1 MAGPKP
7 EGTRGETEGFER
19 DPEPMRA
26 ESNGLE
32 ADSGPGRAESEGL
45 DGDLAPT
52 RAESVG
58 LDGVSA
64 LTRPESDA
72 LQWDAELMRR
82 LGHRVVD
89 RVVERWAGLREDR
102 AWNTA
107 TRVYTEALLRES
119 APDSGRDPEEVIERV
134 LRDVL
139 PYAGR
144 IDHPRFFAFIPS
156 SPTWPSFLAHLL
168 TSGFNVFQGTWLESA
183 GPSQVELVVIDWFR
197 EWLGMPETAGG
208 IFTSGGSAATL
219 NAMVAARHA
228 AGNDE
233 RLVLYESDQCH
244 AAVHRAAHICGFR
257 HDNLRHVPTDDH
269 YRLDV
274 AALARAVRRDRSD
287 GRTPFMVS
295 ANAGATNTGAIDPL
309 DDLAD
314 LCERE
319 GLWLHIDAAYGGFAV
334 LDNATRPKLKGI
346 ERADS
351 VVLDPHKWLFQP
363 YETGCLL
370 VRDAALLRDAFRIM
384 PEYMQDTDMTLEHVN
399 FADRG
404 LQLSRSFRAL
414 RVWMSIQ
421 MFGLDEFRVVIR
433 RAMELA
439 LDAEA
444 HIRESAQLELLSPA
458 SLGVVCYRF
467 HPPGLDPSM
476 LDSLNRDIQ
485 EEIVES
491 GFAMI
496 SSTRL
501 QGEYSLRLCILNYR
515 STRDD
520 VRATLA
526 RVEEI
531 GGRRVKAAACT

>member
-1 MAGPKP
+1 M
-7 EGTRGETEGFER
+7 
-19 DPEPMRA
+19 
-26 ESNGLE
+26 
-32 ADSGPGRAESEGL
+32 SGP
-45 DGDLAPT
+45 
-52 RAESVG
+52 
-58 LDGVSA
+58 
-64 LTRPESDA
+64 RPEHRDATDA
-72 LQWDAELMRR
+72 LQLDADLMRR
-82 LGHRVVD
+82 LGYEVVD
-89 RVVERWAGLREDR
+89 RVLDRWSGLRRDR

-107 TRVYTEALLRES
+107 DRVHTEGLLREP
-119 APDSGRDPEEVIERV
+119 APESGRDPDEVIQRV

-144 IDHPRFFAFIPS
+144 IDHPRFFAFIPA
-156 SPTWPSFLAHLL
+156 SPTWPSFLAHVL
-168 TSGFNVFQGTWLESA
+168 TSGFNIFQGTWLESA
-183 GPSQVELVVIDWFR
+183 GPSQVELVVLDWFR

-208 IFTSGGSAATL
+208 LFTSGGSAATL
-219 NAMVAARHA
+219 DALVAARHA
-228 AGNDE
+228 AGNDD

-244 AAVHRAAHICGFR
+244 AAVHRAARICGFR
-257 HDNLRHVPTDDH
+257 DENLRQIPTDDH

-274 AALARAVRRDRSD
+274 AALAEAVRRDRAE
-287 GRTPFMVS
+287 GRKPFMVS

-309 DDLAD
+309 DAIAD
-314 LCERE
+314 LCARE
-319 GLWLHIDAAYGGFAV
+319 GLWFHVDAAYGGFAI
-334 LDNATRPKLKGI
+334 LDEATRPKLKGI

-363 YETGCLL
+363 YETGCLM

-384 PEYMQDTDMTLEHVN
+384 PEYLQDADMTLEHVN

-421 MFGLDEFRVVIR
+421 MLGLDEFRVVIR
-433 RAMELA
+433 RAMRLA
-439 LDAEA
+439 RDAEA
-444 HIRESAQLELLSPA
+444 HIRDSARLELLSPA
-458 SLGVVCYRF
+458 SLGMVCYRF
-467 HPPGLDPSM
+467 HPPGVDPSM
-476 LDSLNRDIQ
+476 LDSLNRAIQ

-501 QGEYSLRLCILNYR
+501 QGAYSLRLCILNYR
-515 STRDD
+515 STWED

-531 GGRRVKAAACT
+531 GRRLRAAACTS

>member
-1 MAGPKP
+1 M
-7 EGTRGETEGFER
+7 
-19 DPEPMRA
+19 
-26 ESNGLE
+26 
-32 ADSGPGRAESEGL
+32 SGP
-45 DGDLAPT
+45 
-52 RAESVG
+52 
-58 LDGVSA
+58 
-64 LTRPESDA
+64 RPEHRDATDA
-72 LQWDAELMRR
+72 LQLDADLMRR
-82 LGHRVVD
+82 LGYEVVD
-89 RVVERWAGLREDR
+89 RVLDRWSDLRRDR

-107 TRVYTEALLRES
+107 DRVHTEDLLREP
-119 APDSGRDPEEVIERV
+119 APEAGRDPDEVIQRV

-144 IDHPRFFAFIPS
+144 IDHPRFFAFIPA
-156 SPTWPSFLAHLL
+156 SPTWPSFLAHVL
-168 TSGFNVFQGTWLESA
+168 TSGFNIFQGTWLESA
-183 GPSQVELVVIDWFR
+183 GPSQVELVVLDWFR

-208 IFTSGGSAATL
+208 LFTSGGSAATL
-219 NAMVAARHA
+219 DALVAARHA
-228 AGNDE
+228 AGNDD

-244 AAVHRAAHICGFR
+244 AAVHRAARICGFR
-257 HDNLRHVPTDDH
+257 DENLRQIPTDDG

-274 AALARAVRRDRSD
+274 AALAEAVRRDRAE
-287 GRTPFMVS
+287 GRKPFMVS

-309 DDLAD
+309 DAIAD
-314 LCERE
+314 LCARE
-319 GLWLHIDAAYGGFAV
+319 GLWFHVDAAYGGFAV
-334 LDNATRPKLKGI
+334 LDEATRPQLKGI

-363 YETGCLL
+363 YETGCLM

-384 PEYMQDTDMTLEHVN
+384 PEYLQDADMTLEHVN

-421 MFGLDEFRVVIR
+421 MLGLDEFRVVIR
-433 RAMELA
+433 RAMRLA
-439 LDAEA
+439 RDAEA
-444 HIRESAQLELLSPA
+444 HIRDSARLELLSPA
-458 SLGVVCYRF
+458 SLGMVCYRF
-467 HPPGLDPSM
+467 HPPGVDPSM
-476 LDSLNRDIQ
+476 LDSLNRAIQ

-501 QGEYSLRLCILNYR
+501 QGAYSLRLCILNYR
-515 STRDD
+515 STWED

-531 GGRRVKAAACT
+531 GRRLRAAKCTS

>member
-1 MAGPKP
+1 MTGPKP
-7 EGTRGETEGFER
+7 EDTRGAS
-19 DPEPMRA
+19 DP
-26 ESNGLE
+26 
-32 ADSGPGRAESEGL
+32 
-45 DGDLAPT
+45 
-52 RAESVG
+52 
-58 LDGVSA
+58 
-64 LTRPESDA
+64 
-72 LQWDAELMRR
+72 LQLDAEMMRR
-82 LGHRVVD
+82 LGHLVVD
-89 RVVERWAGLREDR
+89 RVVDRWAGLREDR
-102 AWNTA
+102 AWDTA
-107 TRVYTEALLRES
+107 DRVHTEALLREA
-119 APDSGRDPEEVIERV
+119 APDSGRDPEEVLERA
-134 LRDVL
+134 LRDIL

-156 SPTWPSFLAHLL
+156 SPTWPSFLAHML

-183 GPSQVELVVIDWFR
+183 GPSQVELVVLDWFR
-197 EWLGMPETAGG
+197 DWLGMPETAGG
-208 IFTSGGSAATL
+208 LFTSGGSAATL

-244 AAVHRAAHICGFR
+244 ASVHRAAHICGFR

-274 AALARAVRRDRSD
+274 DALEQLVRGDRRD

-309 DDLAD
+309 DGIAD

-319 GLWLHIDAAYGGFAV
+319 GLWFHVDAAYGGFAV
-334 LDNATRPKLKGI
+334 LDESTRPELKGI

-351 VVLDPHKWLFQP
+351 IVLDPHKWLFQP
-363 YETGCLL
+363 YETGCLM

-414 RVWMSIQ
+414 RVWMSVQ

-433 RAMELA
+433 RALELA
-439 LDAEA
+439 RRAEA
-444 HIRESAQLELLSPA
+444 CIRESAQLELLSPA
-458 SLGVVCYRF
+458 SLGVVCYRY
-467 HPPGLDPSM
+467 HPPGVGPAM
-476 LDSLNRDIQ
+476 LASLNREIQ
-485 EEIVES
+485 AEIVES
-491 GFAMI
+491 GFAMV

-501 QGEYSLRLCILNYR
+501 QGDYSLRLCILNYR
-515 STRDD
+515 STWED
-520 VRATLA
+520 VRATLG

-531 GGRRVKAAACT
+531 GHRRMKAVACSS